1 MTGAIALL
9 LAALSLPVAAA
20 DIPKPADGTKRQ
32 ESQQKMKDRLLRH
45 VEGRIRILE
54 DSHACIRAAADM
66 KAIGDCHEQ
75 ERRKTKAL
83 RKQDRADFLAPK

>member
-1 MTGAIALL
+1 MHLPIALL
-9 LAALSLPVAAA
+9 LAALSLPVLAT
-20 DIPKPADGTKRQ
+20 DTSKPADGTKRQ
-32 ESQQKMKDRLLRH
+32 ESQQKMKERLLRH
-45 VEGRIRILE
+45 VEARIRILQ

-83 RKQDRADFLAPK
+83 REQARADMLAPR